1 MKRKGPWQFTKR
13 PSLNL
18 TPSKKFFRI
27 KFIDALSR
35 GGLVVCR
42 QSHKL
47 EIVGAI
53 PTPATRF
60 SRCSSM
66 VEQGSH
72 KTETWVQF
80 PPPAQKL

>member
-18 TPSKKFFRI
+18 TPSKKSLKIR
-27 KFIDALSR
+27 DTSR